1 MYHTNMG
8 LLLGRVFSTT
18 IKYSQHFHK
27 DGDMLTCDCK
37 ENFLKSIYKPHGH
50 VHTGDLDLIENILLR
65 NIVT

>member
-1 MYHTNMG
+1 MG

-37 ENFLKSIYKPHGH
+37 ENFLNLFKNHMAMF
-50 VHTGDLDLIENILLR
+50 ILV
-65 NIVT
+65 I